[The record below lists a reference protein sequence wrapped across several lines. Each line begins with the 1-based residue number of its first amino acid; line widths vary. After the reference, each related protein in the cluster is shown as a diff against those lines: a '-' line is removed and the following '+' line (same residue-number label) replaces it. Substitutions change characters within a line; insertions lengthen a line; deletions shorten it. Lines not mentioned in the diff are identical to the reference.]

1 MYYTEFALASTS
13 NLIVLDN
20 QHVRLL
26 VSVGI
31 YQPWYDMVFFSHNKP
46 APAGFISAETNQ
58 RTGWLFMILS
68 FCLSSFY
75 PIYMISYLAK
85 YVGLKSYDV
94 FSWTNHCHLKTII
107 LLKTFLE
114 FLKSHSWSCF
124 FSWKD
129 GFVCSFQPC

>member
-1 MYYTEFALASTS
+1 MFACWFQLE
-13 NLIVLDN
+13 LI
-20 QHVRLL
+20 
-26 VSVGI
+26 S
-31 YQPWYDMVFFSHNKP
+31 QPTVFFSHNKP

-94 FSWTNHCHLKTII
+94 FGWTNHCDLKTII
-107 LLKTFLE
+107 LLKSSLE
-114 FLKSHSWSCF
+114 FLKPHSWSCF
-124 FSWKD
+124 FFLKE
-129 GFVCSFQPC
+129 GFACSFQPCLDLLRKIENEKNESKKQTFGF